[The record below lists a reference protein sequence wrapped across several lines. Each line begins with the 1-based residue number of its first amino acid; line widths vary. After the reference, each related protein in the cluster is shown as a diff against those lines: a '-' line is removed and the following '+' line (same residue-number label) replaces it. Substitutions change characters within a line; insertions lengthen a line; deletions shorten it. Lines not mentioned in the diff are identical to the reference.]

1 MRGIPQHRHVYGK
14 HRHVYGICLHRYY
27 IGSMVLRDILSL
39 PDSMVSLWSSMNY
52 NSYSASSRD
61 TSHTLSSLHL
71 QTNAGIH
78 KSWNW
83 YNIIIWYIDERCF
96 PALSRYDRGTWRKMY
111 QCYVVWNGLEG
122 RVAIEMGRK
131 YLEPY
136 PHPSWN
142 IKQPTYTQLPRD
154 LSPIL
159 CALPQGYSSSG
170 MMCC

>member
-71 QTNAGIH
+71 QTNAGIQVEIGITCVTCLYH
-78 KSWNW
+78 HPVYRWTVSPSPLKIRSG
-83 YNIIIWYIDERCF
+83 EREENVSMLCCMEWF
-96 PALSRYDRGTWRKMY
+96 GRKGSHRDGSKVSRALSPSILEY
-111 QCYVVWNGLEG
+111 QAAN
-122 RVAIEMGRK
+122 I
-131 YLEPY
+131 
-136 PHPSWN
+136 HPASQRLVPN
-142 IKQPTYTQLPRD
+142 I
-154 LSPIL
+154 
-159 CALPQGYSSSG
+159 
-170 MMCC
+170 MCFTPGV